1 MASREGTKKGVYFIV
16 YMSVLIFDVFEA
28 FQFSPKTTGWMTLC
42 YPLHGALLA
51 LLGVSAVADP
61 TDLRMPRNSG
71 FEHFSSGTTAYQ
83 KADRAPNYAST
94 HDRPVCL
101 RKGRGRDFVFNLLL
115 PSRKEA
121 FDCGPL
127 YAAEAFQCPTALTGI
142 RSPPTITPTQSA
154 AALL

>member
-61 TDLRMPRNSG
+61 TDLRMPRNPALSTFPG
-71 FEHFSSGTTAYQ
+71 KRRLIRRPIEHQTTPLPTTA
-83 KADRAPNYAST
+83 
-94 HDRPVCL
+94 
-101 RKGRGRDFVFNLLL
+101 
-115 PSRKEA
+115 
-121 FDCGPL
+121 
-127 YAAEAFQCPTALTGI
+127 
-142 RSPPTITPTQSA
+142 QSA
-154 AALL
+154 FGREEAGISFSTFCCLLVKKRSIAARSTLPRHSSAPRR